1 MNKLAELKLFIAE
14 AERLSSRSFYQH
26 FDTGEEIGFSINEQ
40 GISISNDSVTENI
53 PTIEQME
60 SYLLHFR
67 KFMQKNDRVCIHSV
81 NQYVQE
87 LAYCQDVFLKNWN
100 ELYTTFQEFLEA
112 RILTGRVITH
122 VPDLQ
127 DISLL
132 DLFKAR
138 TFGDL
143 SHLDPKKQS
152 LHQKLSETKQL
163 EGIYKFEYYTFLFEA
178 GELIIEM
185 ATLCADLI
193 NPQST

>member
-1 MNKLAELKLFIAE
+1 MNKLAELKLFITE
-14 AERLSSRSFYQH
+14 AERLSSRSFFQH
-26 FDTGEEIGFSINEQ
+26 FRTGEEICFSD
-40 GISISNDSVTENI
+40 GSIPENI

-67 KFMQKNDRVCIHSV
+67 KFIQKNDRVCIYKV

-87 LAYCQDVFLKNWN
+87 LANGQDVFFKNWD
-100 ELYTTFQEFLEA
+100 ELYTTFQEFSET
-112 RILTGRVITH
+112 RILTGRVITN

-143 SHLDPKKQS
+143 SHLDPKKQT
-152 LHQKLSETKQL
+152 LHQKLSATKQL
-163 EGIYKFEYYTFLFEA
+163 EGFYRFEYYTFLFEA
-178 GELIIEM
+178 GELIVEM
-185 ATLCADLI
+185 AALCTELI
-193 NPQST
+193 SHKSTSAAKFSR